1 MADGAGFALLVE
13 QRRGELGL
21 SRGELAERLNLP
33 EEVVEEWENGVSV
46 PGASD
51 VTAVAT
57 AVSLPA
63 SLLREAVRQSG
74 GLPETVPPQPYQP
87 ELAAAPP
94 PDPPDDD
101 QPDSPEDSR
110 SARLW
115 ISSLFDRAG
124 AAFAR
129 RRRLAKAPA
138 AAPSYLEDPDQVV
151 TYRVRMVFT
160 TAGILVLILLFRW
173 ALGGL
178 TSAVADLWNT
188 FRSVL
193 G

>member
-1 MADGAGFALLVE
+1 MTDGTGFALLLE

-21 SRGELAERLNLP
+21 SREELAERLNLP
-33 EEVVEEWENGVSV
+33 EEVVEEWENGISI

-51 VTAVAT
+51 VTTVAT
-57 AVSLPA
+57 AVTLPA

-74 GLPETVPPQPYQP
+74 PLPETVPPEPYQP
-87 ELAAAPP
+87 ELTAAP
-94 PDPPDDD
+94 PDPPADD
-101 QPDSPEDSR
+101 QPPPPDRSR
-110 SARLW
+110 SARRR

-138 AAPSYLEDPDQVV
+138 ASPSYLEDPDQVV

-178 TSAVADLWNT
+178 TSAVADLWNA

>member
-1 MADGAGFALLVE
+1 MADGAGFALLLE

-21 SRGELAERLNLP
+21 SREELAERLDLP
-33 EEVVEEWENGVSV
+33 EEVVEEWENSVSV

-87 ELAAAPP
+87 ELADAAPP
-94 PDPPDDD
+94 EPPDDD
-101 QPDSPEDSR
+101 QPEDSR

-138 AAPSYLEDPDQVV
+138 AALSYLEDPDQVV

>member
-1 MADGAGFALLVE
+1 MTDGTGFALLME

-21 SRGELAERLNLP
+21 SREELAGRLNLP
-33 EEVVEEWENGVSV
+33 EEVVEEWENGVSI

-74 GLPETVPPQPYQP
+74 PLPETAPPAPYQP
-87 ELAAAPP
+87 ELTAEPADTPTDGQPAPAAR
-94 PDPPDDD
+94 
-101 QPDSPEDSR
+101 SR
-110 SARLW
+110 SARTR
-115 ISSLFDRAG
+115 ISSLLDRAG
-124 AAFAR
+124 AAFAQ

-138 AAPSYLEDPDQVV
+138 ASPSYLEDPDQVV

>member
-1 MADGAGFALLVE
+1 MTDGTGFALLME

-21 SRGELAERLNLP
+21 SREELAGRLNLP
-33 EEVVEEWENGVSV
+33 EEVVEEWENGVSI

-51 VTAVAT
+51 VTTVAT

-74 GLPETVPPQPYQP
+74 PLPETAPPAPYQP
-87 ELAAAPP
+87 ELTADPA
-94 PDPPDDD
+94 DPPADD
-101 QPDSPEDSR
+101 QPAPAARSR
-110 SARLW
+110 SARTR
-115 ISSLFDRAG
+115 ISSLLDRAG

-138 AAPSYLEDPDQVV
+138 ASPSYLEDPDQVV

-178 TSAVADLWNT
+178 TSAVADLWNA